1 MRPRR
6 RSALTR
12 RTLLSATPVLIYG
25 CAGDTRPMSTRRTF
39 EESCDRLRSVGLLDE
54 QVALPARMPRYD
66 DEELAVRF
74 FRTFV
79 GPDNDG
85 ETFDLTNLTLPRTF
99 FGRSEIRSTSFEN
112 SDLHESNLCW
122 NDFVDVSF
130 VRADLSR
137 SDMRASIYER
147 VRFNDANLGFSD
159 LRRSTFDD
167 CDFAGAIMVGTV
179 LTRQQRE
186 GVGLN
191 SQQHAEIDWT
201 DDDGPEPD
209 GG

>member
-1 MRPRR
+1 
-6 RSALTR
+6 
-12 RTLLSATPVLIYG
+12 
-25 CAGDTRPMSTRRTF
+25 MSNRLTF
-39 EESCDRLRSVGLLDE
+39 EESCERLRSLGLLDE
-54 QVALPARMPRYD
+54 QVALPPRMPQYD
-66 DEELAVRF
+66 DEVLAVSF

-79 GPDNDG
+79 GPDNEGD
-85 ETFDLTNLTLPRTF
+85 TFDLANLTLPRTF

-147 VRFNDANLGFSD
+147 VRFNHAVLSFAD

-167 CDFAGAIMVGTV
+167 CDFTDAIMVGAV
-179 LTRQQRE
+179 LTRRQSGEVTLSSQQR
-186 GVGLN
+186 
-191 SQQHAEIDWT
+191 AEIAWA
-201 DDDGPEPD
+201 DDDGPEPS